1 MSNYSG
7 FTNAAVQMGLQA
19 LIIKPAKRGMYNIKL
34 PDGTTVDWDIKAH
47 ATIEELHTDDLE
59 ITEHPVEQGAN
70 IADHAFKRPA
80 EVVLKLAWSNSPP
93 SSGSLINAAL
103 SGAATVSPQA
113 NALAKLV
120 GGVTAAVN
128 IFNQYQNNKSDIAD
142 TPSNTAYQQLLFL
155 QSSRSLFDVYTG
167 RRHYTNMV
175 CKSLAV
181 QNDFKTENALYI
193 TVTCRQVILVNTS
206 TVRLSKEV
214 LKNPQANQSDTNKGG
229 KSALLVSSK

>member
-1 MSNYSG
+1 MSGYSG
-7 FTNAAVQMGLQA
+7 FTNAAAQMGLQA
-19 LIIKPAKRGMYNIKL
+19 LIIKPAKRGMYNITL
-34 PDGTTVDWDIKAH
+34 PDGSTAEWDIKAH

-93 SSGSLINAAL
+93 SNGSLINAAL
-103 SGAATVSPQA
+103 GAAATVSPQA

-120 GGVTAAVN
+120 GGVSAAVN
-128 IFNQYQNNKSDIAD
+128 VFNQYQNNKSDIAD
-142 TPSNTAYQQLLFL
+142 TPSNTAYQTLLYL

-193 TVTCRQVILVNTS
+193 TVTCRQVILVNTA
-206 TVRLSKEV
+206 TVRLAKLV
-214 LKNPQANQSDTNKGG
+214 QKNPQTTTQRIKKGA
-229 KSALLVSSK
+229 KQAITK